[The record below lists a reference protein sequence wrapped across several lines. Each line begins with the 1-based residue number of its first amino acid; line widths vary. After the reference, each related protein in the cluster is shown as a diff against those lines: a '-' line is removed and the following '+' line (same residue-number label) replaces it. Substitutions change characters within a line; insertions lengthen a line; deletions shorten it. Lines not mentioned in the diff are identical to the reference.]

1 MYEKIKFRKF
11 INICVVE
18 DFEKEKND
26 SGMKEI
32 IKIIIEYIF
41 IELKKGFG
49 FYLKGFVKC

>member
-1 MYEKIKFRKF
+1 MYEKIKPRKST
-11 INICVVE
+11 NICVVE

-41 IELKKGFG
+41 TELKKGFG
-49 FYLKGFVKC
+49 LYLKGSVKC